1 MGHADMKRLNIVVP
15 YRDREAHLK
24 QLIPGLSLYFERDK
38 ADRNIPY
45 QVLVIEQEN
54 GQPFNRGALKNI
66 GFLLGRDYGDYTC
79 FHDVDYIPIWA
90 DYSWPEHPVSIV
102 WYGAE
107 YRPFRVNASSGM
119 IQQDMSRYYGG
130 VVLVPNDDF
139 ARVNGFS
146 NTYWGWGYEDLDLKN
161 RLERAGI
168 VMGRRKGTFRA
179 LHHDHDAYD
188 DKGALNA
195 AARANA
201 DLFTSRSLAD
211 GGLPEDGLST
221 LAFEIVKRRVL
232 QYDGPKPERLASWE
246 MITVRLGIAPP
257 K

>member
-1 MGHADMKRLNIVVP
+1 MKRLNIVVP
-15 YRDREAHLK
+15 YRAREAHLK
-24 QLIPGLSLYFERDK
+24 ALMPGLSLYFDRDK

-66 GFLLGRDYGDYTC
+66 GFLMGRDYSEYTC

-90 DYSWPEHPVSIV
+90 DYSYPEKPTSIV

-107 YRPFRVNASSGM
+107 YRPFRINTPSGQPAM
-119 IQQDMSRYYGG
+119 IHQDMAKYYGG
-130 VVLVPNDDF
+130 VVLVPNAQF
-139 ARVNGFS
+139 EQANGFS

-161 RLERAGI
+161 RLNRAGI
-168 VMGRRKGTFRA
+168 SMGRRKGTFRA

-195 AARANA
+195 PARANA
-201 DLFTSRSLAD
+201 DLYTSRSLASAP
-211 GGLPEDGLST
+211 LPEDGLST
-221 LAFEIVKRRVL
+221 IAFEILNRRVL
-232 QYDGPKPERLASWE
+232 QHEGPKPERPAPWE
-246 MITVRLGIAPP
+246 MITVRLGIKPV
-257 K
+257 